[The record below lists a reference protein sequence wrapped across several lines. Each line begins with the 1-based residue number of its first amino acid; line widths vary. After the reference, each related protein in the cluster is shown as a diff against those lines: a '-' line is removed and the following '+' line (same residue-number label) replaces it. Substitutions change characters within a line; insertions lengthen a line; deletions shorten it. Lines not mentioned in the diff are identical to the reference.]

1 MRSGIRMV
9 LPILVGVFVLTTG
22 LPLGTPV
29 ARANVAVQALPFTQS
44 WTSTAQITTANDWS
58 GVPGIIGYRGDAM
71 VGTTAVDP
79 QAVVADG
86 SATPVNVIANQA
98 TPNTL
103 TTGGIAEFDGI
114 ADPVVA
120 FQGSGTARAP
130 HLVMTISTAGKSNVN
145 VAYTLRDVDGSA
157 DNAVQQVALQYRVGT
172 TGNYTNLPAGY
183 VADATTG
190 GAATLVTP
198 VSVPLPAAAENQ
210 PTVQVRVITTDAVG
224 SDEWVGVDDISITA
238 DGDQAPFGQSTSPT
252 NGSTEVALAS
262 HIGVTFSEAVNV
274 AGSWYGISCT
284 TSGSHTATA
293 TGGPTSYTLDPDSDF
308 VTGETCTVTVTAANV
323 ADQDTFDP
331 PDNMAADYIFSFST
345 VPVVPPGA
353 GDVVISEVYGGGG
366 NFGATLKNDFIELYN
381 RTAAAISLNGWSV
394 QYASATGSSW
404 QVTSLSGS
412 IAAGSYYL
420 IREAAGAGGTVDLPP
435 HDASGGIA
443 MAGGAGKVAVLS
455 STAALTG
462 TCPTGGAIIDFVGY
476 GSTANCFEG
485 SGPTATLSNTTSAQR
500 LNGGATDTNSNAA
513 DFTTGTPD
521 PRGAVDP
528 APSVSATSPANGGA
542 DVQPNSNITVT
553 FSEAVNVSGSWFM
566 ISCTASG
573 AHAAT
578 ASGGPVTF
586 TLDPS
591 TDFAQ
596 TESCTVTVYAAK
608 VADQDSFDPPDNMSA
623 DFVFSFTTADL
634 EECGDPGL
642 TFVSQIQ
649 GYGTTSAMTGSVR
662 TIEAIVVGDYQ
673 GAGSF
678 GGFYAQEEDA
688 DADADAATSEG
699 IFVFS
704 TSTDVAVGDAV
715 RVRGTVTEFGNVGVT
730 LTELASVTFILVC
743 GSGNTLPSPAS
754 VSLPQSAV
762 SDWESTEG
770 MRIGIAQTLTVTET
784 FNLGRF
790 GEVLLSQGGRL
801 FTPTNVV
808 SPGASAA
815 ALQAQNNLR
824 KILLDDGNNQQ
835 NIDPTIH
842 PTGGL
847 SASNTLRSGYTLPSI
862 GGVLDQRFGVYRIQ
876 PTGPVGFNP
885 TNARTAAPDP
895 VGGSLTVASFNV
907 LNYFNGDGMGGG
919 FPTPRGA
926 ETAFEFDRQRTK
938 IIAAIVALDADVV
951 GLMELENDSGPNSA
965 IADLVAGLNDET
977 APGTYTF
984 VDTGIVG
991 SDAIRVALIY
1001 RPGSVSPLGS
1011 HAILDSTVDP
1021 RFIDTRNRPAL
1032 AQTFEQNSTGSAFT
1046 VVVNHLKSKGSACT
1060 PDDPDVGD
1068 GQGNCNGTRV
1078 LAAQAL
1084 IDWMAGDPTGSGD
1097 PDFLVIGDLNAYARE
1112 DPITEFEN
1120 AGYTN
1125 LIRAQHGDDAYSYVF
1140 GGQSGYLDHA
1150 LANSSLTAQVTGVS
1164 DWHINAD
1171 EPIALDYN
1179 TNFKSANHVTMLY
1192 AGDAYRSSDH
1202 DPVLIGLDL
1211 DAGPTITSLTGPTSP
1226 VRAGTSAAFNATFT
1240 DPNAG
1245 ETHTASWDWGDG
1257 SPNTTHTPSG
1267 GSDSASHT
1275 YAAAGFYTVT
1285 LTVTDNSGLS
1295 DTETLSVI
1303 VYDPA
1308 AGHATGFG
1316 TYSDGSFDFSVK
1328 YNKPGTSLSGTTQL
1342 NVSGMT
1348 FLSSAYQWLVVNGNR
1363 ATFNGTGTLNGVSGY
1378 SFVVSV
1384 LDGGSPAIKDRI
1396 RVQISQTGGP
1406 VVYDSQ
1412 PGDPISAV
1420 PTSITTSGN
1429 ITVHK
1434 PK

>member
-1 MRSGIRMV
+1 MRSGTRLI
-9 LPILVGVFVLTTG
+9 LPILVGVFLLTTG

-29 ARANVAVQALPFTQS
+29 ARADTTVQTLPFTQN
-44 WTSTAQITTANDWS
+44 WTNTAQITVTNDWS

-71 VGTTAVDP
+71 VGATGVDP
-79 QAVVADG
+79 QTVVADG
-86 SATPVNVIANQA
+86 SATPVNVLANQLN
-98 TPNTL
+98 PNTL
-103 TTGGIAEFDGI
+103 ATGGVAEFDAI
-114 ADPVVA
+114 PNPVVA
-120 FQGSGTARAP
+120 LQGSGTARAP

-157 DNAVQQVALQYRVGT
+157 DNAIQQVALQYRVGT
-172 TGNYTNLPAGY
+172 SGSYTNLPAGY

-198 VSVPLPAAAENQ
+198 VSVPLPGAAENQ
-210 PTVQVRVITTDAVG
+210 PTVQVRVLTTDAIG
-224 SDEWVGVDDISITA
+224 SDEWVGVDDISVTA
-238 DGDQAPFGQSTSPT
+238 DGDQAPFVQSTSPS
-252 NGSTEVALAS
+252 NGATEVALAS
-262 HIGVTFSEAVNV
+262 NIGVTFSEAVT
-274 AGSWYGISCT
+274 ASGAWFGISCT
-284 TSGSHTATA
+284 ISGSHSAA
-293 TGGPTSYTLDPDSDF
+293 ASGGPTSYSLDPDSDF
-308 VTGETCTVTVTAANV
+308 VIGETCTVTIVAANV
-323 ADQDTFDP
+323 GDQDAFDP
-331 PDNMAADYIFSFST
+331 PDNMAADHVFSFST
-345 VPVVPPGA
+345 VSIIPPGA

-366 NFGATLKNDFIELYN
+366 NAGATLKNDFIELYN
-381 RTAAAISLNGWSV
+381 RTAATISLNGWSV

-404 QVTSLSGS
+404 QVTNLSGS
-412 IAAGSYYL
+412 IASGGYYL

-500 LNGGATDTNSNAA
+500 LNGGATDTNNNTA
-513 DFTTGTPD
+513 DFVTGSPD
-521 PRGAVDP
+521 PRGSVDP

-542 DVQPNSNITVT
+542 DVQPNSNITIT
-553 FSEAVNVSGSWFM
+553 FSEAVNVSGSWFS
-566 ISCTASG
+566 ISCSSSG
-573 AHAAT
+573 SHSAT

-586 TLDPS
+586 SLDPDF
-591 TDFAQ
+591 DFAQ
-596 TESCTVTVYAAK
+596 TESCTVTVNAGD
-608 VADQDSFDPPDNMSA
+608 VSDQDAFDPPDNMA
-623 DFVFSFTTADL
+623 ANYVFGFTTADL
-634 EECGDPGL
+634 EECGEPGL
-642 TFVSQIQ
+642 TFVNQIQ
-649 GYGTTSAMTGSVR
+649 GSGATSGMTGSVR

-678 GGFYAQEEDA
+678 SGFYAQEEDS
-688 DADADAATSEG
+688 DADADAMTSEG

-704 TSTDVAVGDAV
+704 TATDVGVGDAV
-715 RVRGTVTEFGNVGVT
+715 RVRGTVTEFGNVGAT
-730 LTELASVTFILVC
+730 LTELTAVSFILVC
-743 GSGNTLPSPAS
+743 DSGNALPSAA
-754 VSLPQSAV
+754 VVGLPV
-762 SDWESTEG
+762 SDLSVWERSEG
-770 MRIGIAQTLTVTET
+770 MRIGIGQTLTVTET
-784 FNLGRF
+784 FTLGRF
-790 GEVLLSQGGRL
+790 GEVLLAQGGRL

-808 SPGASAA
+808 SPGAPAA

-824 KILLDDGNNQQ
+824 KILLDDGNNEQ

-842 PTGGL
+842 PVGGL

-862 GGVLDQRFGVYRIQ
+862 GGVLDQRFGAYRIQ
-876 PTGPVGFNP
+876 PTGPVSFNP
-885 TNARTAAPDP
+885 TNARTASPDP
-895 VGGSLTVASFNV
+895 VGGSLKVASFNV
-907 LNYFNGDGMGGG
+907 LNYFNGDGLGGG
-919 FPTPRGA
+919 FPTSRGA

-938 IIAAIVALDADVV
+938 IIAAITALDADVV

-984 VDTGIVG
+984 VDTGVVG
-991 SDAIRVALIY
+991 TDAIRVGLIY
-1001 RPGSVSPLGS
+1001 RPGSVTPVGG
-1011 HAILDSTVDP
+1011 HAILNTAVDA

-1032 AQTFEQNSTGSAFT
+1032 AQTFAQNSTGSAFT
-1046 VVVNHLKSKGSACT
+1046 VVVNHLKSKGSPCD
-1060 PDDPDVGD
+1060 PDDPDGSD

-1084 IDWMAGDPTGSGD
+1084 IDWMADDPTGSSD
-1097 PDFLVIGDLNAYARE
+1097 PDFLVIGDLNSYARE

-1140 GGQSGYLDHA
+1140 DGQSGYLDHA

-1179 TNFKSANHVTMLY
+1179 TNFKTANHVNTLF

-1240 DPNAG
+1240 DPNPG
-1245 ETHTASWDWGDG
+1245 ETHTSTWDWGDG
-1257 SPNTTHTPSG
+1257 SPDTVHSPSG

-1275 YAAAGFYTVT
+1275 YAAAGFYIVT
-1285 LTVTDNSGLS
+1285 LTVTDDSGLS

-1303 VYDPA
+1303 VFDPA
-1308 AGHATGFG
+1308 AGHATGSG
-1316 TYSDGSFDFSVK
+1316 TYSDGSFNFSAK
-1328 YNKPGTSLSGTTQL
+1328 YNKAGTSLSGTTQL
-1342 NVSGMT
+1342 NVNGMT
-1348 FLSSAYQWLVVNGNR
+1348 FVSSAYQWLVVSGNR
-1363 ATFNGTGTLNGVSGY
+1363 ATFSGTGTLNGVSGY

-1384 LDGGSPAIKDRI
+1384 LDGGSPGINDRI

-1420 PTSITTSGN
+1420 PTSIPTSGN